1 MGVEWESILT
11 SGFMAQGM
19 GVDLADE
26 GWRIAAPG
34 ICLRFF
40 ANLKGADFNGEQLK
54 GCERVVPL

>member
-1 MGVEWESILT
+1 MGVEWESKSTFGLT
-11 SGFMAQGM
+11 TQGM
-19 GVDLADE
+19 GVHLADE